1 MKSYQCIV
9 SGKVQGVYYRKFVS
23 QNASKAGFVGFV
35 KNLSDGTVQANV
47 TCDESRIEEFKNIL
61 QNGSPYS
68 SVDSIK
74 MNIIDEV
81 YTNDF
86 RIDY

>member
-23 QNASKAGFVGFV
+23 QNASKAGFFGFV
-35 KNLSDGTVQANV
+35 KNLPNGTVQANV

-74 MNIIDEV
+74 MNVIDEV